1 MSLIKIKTLGEE
13 SEPNSKINEIIK
25 IPIKDKNVKI
35 WLADLTYTQQQISSD
50 VMPAAVGGIATYTE
64 LVLDLETPIQ
74 IYKYPEKLAKDLEKL
89 EIPNII
95 GFSNYLWDLELSLA
109 FARRIKEKFPKVIT
123 VFGGPNYPIT
133 ESEQKEFLVN
143 HPEIDFY
150 IKREGEMAFANLV
163 ANLVNTDFEKEM
175 VSDELPSVDFIRK
188 DGTIQISE
196 TISRIGDLTTIP
208 SPYTQGKMDEF
219 FDGKLQ
225 PIIQTNRGCPFSCTF
240 CVEGELY
247 YNRVNRSSQ
256 EKIDAELEYIGKKM
270 KLVREKGGGNNLCI
284 VDSNFGMFNWDIKT
298 CETIAHCQDKYDW
311 PEYISV
317 NTGKNNK
324 EKVLN
329 AANLVRGAIRLSGS
343 VQTLDPQTL
352 KNIKRS
358 NISTDSL
365 MDLAME
371 SSEINAD
378 SRSEIILCL
387 PGETKQSHF
396 DTIKTIID
404 AGFNRVDSYQLMML
418 PGTDLCTDETKKK
431 FEMSLRYRIL
441 PRDFGSFDVLGKPI
455 QAAEIEEICV
465 STNTLSFQDY
475 LDCRKMHLIVQTIYN
490 NEIFGT
496 VVKFIKSLGLSP
508 FNWMKLIQEYKMEG
522 NLKKVFDEYEN
533 ATKNEL
539 WENKSKLQDFVV
551 KSGTIQRYINGELG
565 LNLLYHYSGLLLAKY
580 VEDLADLVKYTLL
593 KFLENEGK
601 INDEKLEFVNEIIA
615 YDSYRYRNIFTNI
628 ETEPTSLFKYDIVKF
643 LKEFNIENCKVFK
656 FEKPLEIKFVLKD
669 EQKDTLNR
677 SLKNYGSDEVGISRI
692 ITRVFLKKLLRE
704 PVTSQFASITV
715 NTS

>member
-1 MSLIKIKTLGEE
+1 MGDKFLNARMSLIKIKSSGEE
-13 SEPNSKINEIIK
+13 SEPKSQIDELEKIS
-25 IPIKDKNVKI
+25 IKDKNVKV

-50 VMPAAVGGIATYTE
+50 VMPAAIGGIATFTE
-64 LVLDLETPIQ
+64 SILELKNPIQ
-74 IYKYPEKLAKDLEKL
+74 IYKYPEKLILDLEKG

-95 GFSNYLWDLELSLA
+95 GFSNYLWSLEISLA
-109 FARRIKEKFPKVIT
+109 FARRIKQIFPKVIT
-123 VFGGPNYPIT
+123 VFGGPNYPIIPH
-133 ESEQKEFLVN
+133 EQKEFLTN

-163 ANLVNTDFEKEM
+163 SNLTNVDFQKEL
-175 VSDELPSVDFIRK
+175 VSDELLSVDFIRK
-188 DGTIQISE
+188 NKTIQISE
-196 TISRIGDLTTIP
+196 TIDRIHDLTNIP
-208 SPYTQGKMDEF
+208 SPYLDGKMDEF
-219 FDGKLQ
+219 FDGKFQ

-247 YNRVNRSSQ
+247 YNRVNRSNP
-256 EKIDAELEYIGKKM
+256 EKIDKELEYIAKKM
-270 KLVREKGGGNNLCI
+270 KSVREKGGVNNLHI
-284 VDSNFGMFNWDIKT
+284 VDSNFGMYNWDIKT
-298 CETIAHCQDKYDW
+298 CEAIAHCQDKYDW

-358 NISTDSL
+358 NISTDKL
-365 MDLAME
+365 MDLAIE
-371 SSEINAD
+371 SSEMNAD

-396 DTIKTIID
+396 NTIKTIID

-418 PGTDLCTDETKKK
+418 PGTDLSTDETKKK
-431 FEMSLRYRIL
+431 YEMSLRYRVL
-441 PRDFGSFDVLGKPI
+441 PRDFGYYSILGKTI
-455 QAAEIEEICV
+455 HAAEIEEVCI
-465 STNTLSFQDY
+465 STNTLSFEDY

-496 VVKFIKSLGLSP
+496 VVKFIKSLDISP
-508 FNWMKLIQEYKMEG
+508 YSWIKLIHESKMEG
-522 NLKKVFDEYEN
+522 DLKKIFDEFEN
-533 ATKNEL
+533 ETRNEL
-539 WENKSKLQDFVV
+539 WTDKKQLEEFVA
-551 KSGTIQRYINGELG
+551 KPGTIQRYIDGELG

-580 VEDLADLVKYTLL
+580 VEDLAQFVKHTVLNL
-593 KFLENEGK
+593 LENEGK
-601 INDEKLEFVNEIIA
+601 LDNKILEFIDEIIS
-615 YDSYRYRNIFTNI
+615 YDSYRYRNIFSNI
-628 ETEPTSLFKYDIVKF
+628 ETEPISIFKYDIMKF
-643 LKEFNIENCKVFK
+643 LKELDMKNWGSFK

-669 EQKDTLNR
+669 EQKNILDR
-677 SLKNYGSDEVGISRI
+677 SIKSYGSDEVGISRI

-704 PVTSQFASITV
+704 PVTC
-715 NTS
+715 